1 LHVKKQK
8 WKRAD
13 DSKVG
18 YIIIIITIIIISRLF
33 LTMHI
38 LYTTHKSQ
46 PIFFTQ
52 LASNCSVPPLFYS
65 NGSRKAAQI
74 RGPWNPSNPTATCI
88 STHNQKEHPHQ
99 DQSTILVKVKNWFE
113 FIFFQKKK
121 KFGFLIFFFRLL
133 SQLYHSHLFF

>member
-1 LHVKKQK
+1 LHVKKRK

-18 YIIIIITIIIISRLF
+18 YTIIIISRLF

-121 KFGFLIFFFRLL
+121 KFGFLIFFLRLL

>member
-121 KFGFLIFFFRLL
+121 KNFGFLIFFF
-133 SQLYHSHLFF
+133 

>member
-18 YIIIIITIIIISRLF
+18 YIISIIISRLF

-46 PIFFTQ
+46 PICFTQ
-52 LASNCSVPPLFYS
+52 LASKCSVPPLFYS

-99 DQSTILVKVKNWFE
+99 DQSTIIYNTPR
-113 FIFFQKKK
+113 
-121 KFGFLIFFFRLL
+121 FLFTFFFLKKLKDTLL
-133 SQLYHSHLFF
+133 LEYLLILVH

>member
-18 YIIIIITIIIISRLF
+18 SSQNIIIIIISRLF

-65 NGSRKAAQI
+65 NGSRKAAEI

-121 KFGFLIFFFRLL
+121 KFGFLIFFLRLL